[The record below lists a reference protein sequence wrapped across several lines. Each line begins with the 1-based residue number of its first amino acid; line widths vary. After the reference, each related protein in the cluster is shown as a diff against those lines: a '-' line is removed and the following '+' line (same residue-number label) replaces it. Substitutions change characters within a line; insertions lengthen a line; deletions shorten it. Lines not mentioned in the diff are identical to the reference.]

1 MQDMPAPRY
10 VNERHENVLWVCLSG
25 LWAAAAILAWVVA
38 AQQGTAAAATSLA
51 ESPHAGGSL
60 LTLIALGV
68 AATTFALRLPIL
80 SSPPCTSL
88 GSDHAVWLLTTCA
101 SMNWLGL
108 LALQVPTWT
117 DLIPAFL
124 LISVGEVWFHSLVFR
139 SGALPWLREYC
150 AIADVAGTF
159 GGRTSATETPGQ
171 QRYDN
176 VPQAG
181 DPLPMDAEQ
190 CDEIERKSVSG
201 IDEQGRRYLSGE
213 IRISLSAQQSTETL
227 AVGFSPPF
235 VGEPEVDFECEGAG
249 EDVTVQ
255 LIHNTPSGM
264 RLGLR
269 RAASTDS
276 AIFWLQWYAVEVE
289 LSQSCDASSN
299 RRALP

>member
-1 MQDMPAPRY
+1 MPAPRY
-10 VNERHENVLWVCLSG
+10 VNERHENALWVCLSC
-25 LWAAAAILAWVVA
+25 LWAAAAIVAWMVA
-38 AQQGTAAAATSLA
+38 TQQGTAAQATSLA
-51 ESPHAGGSL
+51 ESPHAWGSQ
-60 LTLIALGV
+60 LTLIALGI
-68 AATTFALRLPIL
+68 AAITSALRLPIL
-80 SSPPCTSL
+80 SSPPRTSL

-101 SMNWLGL
+101 SVNWLGF

-117 DLIPAFL
+117 DLIPALL
-124 LISVGEVWFHSLVFR
+124 LISVSEVWFHGLVFR

-150 AIADVAGTF
+150 AIADAAGTF
-159 GGRTSATETPGQ
+159 GAPTSATENLGQ

-176 VPQAG
+176 MPQAI
-181 DPLPMDAEQ
+181 DPMPLDAEQ
-190 CDEIERKSVSG
+190 CDGIERRAVSG

-213 IRISLSAQQSTETL
+213 LKISLSAQQSTETL

-235 VGEPEVDFECEGAG
+235 VGEPDVDFEYEGAE

-276 AIFWLQWYAVEVE
+276 AVFWLQWYAVEVE
-289 LSQSCDASSN
+289 LSQTCDASSN
-299 RRALP
+299 SRALP